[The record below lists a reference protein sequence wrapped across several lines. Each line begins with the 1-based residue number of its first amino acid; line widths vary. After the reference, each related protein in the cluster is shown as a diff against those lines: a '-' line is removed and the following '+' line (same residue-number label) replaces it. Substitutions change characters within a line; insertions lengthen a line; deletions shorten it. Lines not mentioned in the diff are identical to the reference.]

1 MSKLRRLKFW
11 SKRGTE
17 PARPVSPPAV
27 PAVRSHKDLIA
38 EAEQAVHDSELLQRT
53 MPGVDDVDP
62 YGFNDYDPEL
72 EEEYKALFSAESGE
86 GRTRKHHRT
95 KRKGTQRKGTKHKK
109 TKRKGTKHKGTKHKG
124 TKHKGTKHKGTKR
137 KGTQRKGTKKKKNN
151 TGLNGMFRKTMKY
164 LRGGR

>member
-11 SKRGTE
+11 SKTGDK
-17 PARPVSPPAV
+17 PARPVSSHAV
-27 PAVRSHKDLIA
+27 PAVQSHKDLIA
-38 EAEQAVHDSELLQRT
+38 EAEQAVRDSELLQRT

-72 EEEYKALFSAESGE
+72 EAEYKALFSEKSGE
-86 GRTRKHHRT
+86 GRTRKRRRT
-95 KRKGTQRKGTKHKK
+95 KHKRTKHKGTKHK
-109 TKRKGTKHKGTKHKG
+109 RTKHKGTKHKG
-124 TKHKGTKHKGTKR
+124 TKHKGTKH
-137 KGTQRKGTKKKKNN
+137 KGTKKKKNN